1 MKPEAITSWKSFSPF
16 TIYQWILFVYEKT
29 QFAVNQSG
37 KAWSWDQAQRNDLI
51 HIKVNFYVKIN
62 IHKIFKK
69 RVWVHFKFLSILG
82 LNIYVVS
89 SLYNINIL
97 SKCTVFQ
104 YTFFIFN
111 VVFLFLYLY
120 VRNCKYGLLFITR
133 FLP

>member
-62 IHKIFKK
+62 IHKMLKNSMITLNYQITK
-69 RVWVHFKFLSILG
+69 HLG
-82 LNIYVVS
+82 LKY
-89 SLYNINIL
+89 L
-97 SKCTVFQ
+97 S
-104 YTFFIFN
+104 TFNEYF
-111 VVFLFLYLY
+111 
-120 VRNCKYGLLFITR
+120 
-133 FLP
+133 